1 MMCSWGL
8 YEWGDIANI
17 IIAIASVVTAIV
29 TARMLIKQHNLQ
41 KEQHK
46 LEQAKHELESKKF
59 EAQKQE
65 HQPNFY
71 FKRYDDRM
79 EICNKGVPLAQP
91 IEFWISSMLYI
102 ETTLVENHLL
112 RDYIYCC
119 PIRVYEDECRCQ
131 EEVEGV
137 VAICPFDKERRNNF
151 HTLTKQTHDAL
162 CKDLAPKIPQMTT
175 VHVMES
181 DLIKIQYVD
190 MYQQKHTLYYHDSM
204 KIDKDTYSFL
214 EYVQHC
220 ATHKPHDPKNCDIT
234 AVLNDVAMFR
244 FKKM

>member
-1 MMCSWGL
+1 MCSWGL
-8 YEWGDIANI
+8 SEWGDIANI
-17 IIAIASVVTAIV
+17 VIAVASAGTAFVTAKV
-29 TARMLIKQHNLQ
+29 LCKQYKLQ
-41 KEQHK
+41 QEQHK
-46 LEQAKHELESKKF
+46 LEQSKHELELQKF

-79 EICNKGVPLAQP
+79 EICNKGVPLTQP

-102 ETTLVENHLL
+102 ETTLVENHMLQ
-112 RDYIYCC
+112 DYIHCC

-162 CKDLAPKIPQMTT
+162 CKDLAPKIPHMTT
-175 VHVMES
+175 VRVIES
-181 DLIKIQYVD
+181 DLITIRYVD
-190 MYQQKHTLYYHDSM
+190 MYQQKHTLYYHDSVQ
-204 KIDKDTYSFL
+204 IDKDTYHYY
-214 EYVQHC
+214 ERICMHAKY
-220 ATHKPHDPKNCDIT
+220 KPQNLTNCDVKQI
-234 AVLNDVAMFR
+234 VREVAMFFFR
-244 FKKM
+244 KM